1 MKNIRILVNGAKGRM
16 GQEVVKAV
24 TVASDLELVDQTD
37 LGDDLIARIKASQAQ
52 AVVDFTTAA
61 VAFEN
66 TRKIL
71 EAGVHPVVGTS
82 GLLAE
87 QVVKLQQ
94 LAQDKGIGGLIAPNF
109 AIGAVLLMKYA
120 QDAAKYLPDVE
131 VIELHH
137 NRKADAPSGTAV
149 KTAQLIA
156 EARQEIPKALVEE
169 KELFEGARG
178 SEVHGVRVHSLRLPG
193 LVAHQ
198 EVIFGGT
205 GETLTIRHD
214 SIHRESFMPGVC
226 LACRKVIGTQQLFYG
241 LEHLLLLNA
250 DSK

>member
-1 MKNIRILVNGAKGRM
+1 MRVLVNGAKGRM

-24 TVASDLELVDQTD
+24 TAAADLELVDQTD
-37 LGDDLIARIKASQAQ
+37 LGDDLIASIKASQAQ

-71 EAGVHPVVGTS
+71 EAGVHPIVGTS

-87 QVVKLQQ
+87 QVAELQQ
-94 LAQDKGIGGLIAPNF
+94 LAEDKGIGGVIAPNF

-156 EARQEIPKALVEE
+156 EARQEIPKALVQE

-241 LEHLLLLNA
+241 LEHLL
-250 DSK
+250 

>member
-1 MKNIRILVNGAKGRM
+1 MKKIRVLVNGAKGRM

-24 TVASDLELVDQTD
+24 TTAADLELVDQTD

-87 QVVKLQQ
+87 QVAELQQ
-94 LAQDKGIGGLIAPNF
+94 LAKDKDIGGLIAPNF

-241 LEHLLLLNA
+241 LEHLL
-250 DSK
+250 

>member
-1 MKNIRILVNGAKGRM
+1 MKKILVLVNGAKGRM

-24 TVASDLELVDQTD
+24 TAAVDLELVDQTD
-37 LGDDLIARIKASQAQ
+37 LGDDLIARIKASRAQ

-82 GLLAE
+82 GLLTE
-87 QVVKLQQ
+87 QVAELQQ
-94 LAQDKGIGGLIAPNF
+94 LAEDKGIGGLIAPNF

-226 LACRKVIGTQQLFYG
+226 LACTKVIGSQRLFYG
-241 LEHLLLLNA
+241 LEHLL
-250 DSK
+250 

>member
-1 MKNIRILVNGAKGRM
+1 MKNIRVLVNGAKGRM

-24 TVASDLELVDQTD
+24 TAAADLELVDQTD
-37 LGDDLIARIKASQAQ
+37 LGDDLIARINASQAQ

-61 VAFEN
+61 AAFEN

-71 EAGVHPVVGTS
+71 EAGVHPIVGTS

-241 LEHLLLLNA
+241 LEHLL
-250 DSK
+250 

>member
-1 MKNIRILVNGAKGRM
+1 MKNIRVLVNGAKGRM

-24 TVASDLELVDQTD
+24 TAASDLELVDQTD

-71 EAGVHPVVGTS
+71 EAGVHPVIGTS

-87 QVVKLQQ
+87 QVAELQQ
-94 LAQDKGIGGLIAPNF
+94 SAGVMGIGGLIAPNF

-241 LEHLLLLNA
+241 LEHLL
-250 DSK
+250 

>member
-1 MKNIRILVNGAKGRM
+1 MRVLVNGAKGRM

-24 TVASDLELVDQTD
+24 TAASDLELVDQTD

-52 AVVDFTTAA
+52 AVVDFTTAS

-71 EAGVHPVVGTS
+71 EAGVHPVIGTS

-87 QVVKLQQ
+87 QVAELQQ
-94 LAQDKGIGGLIAPNF
+94 LAEDKGIGGLIAPNF

-156 EARQEIPKALVEE
+156 EARQETPKALVEE

-198 EVIFGGT
+198 EVIFGGI

-241 LEHLLLLNA
+241 LEHLL
-250 DSK
+250 

>member
-1 MKNIRILVNGAKGRM
+1 MKNIRVLVNGAKGRM

-24 TVASDLELVDQTD
+24 TAAADLELVDQTD

-87 QVVKLQQ
+87 QVAELQQ
-94 LAQDKGIGGLIAPNF
+94 LAEDMGIGGLIAPNF

-241 LEHLLLLNA
+241 LEHLL
-250 DSK
+250 

>member
-1 MKNIRILVNGAKGRM
+1 MKNIRVLVNGAKGRM

-24 TVASDLELVDQTD
+24 TAAADLELVDQTD
-37 LGDDLIARIKASQAQ
+37 LGDDLIAKIKASQAQ

-87 QVVKLQQ
+87 QVAKLQQ

-120 QDAAKYLPDVE
+120 QDAAKYLPNVE

-156 EARQEIPKALVEE
+156 EARKEIPKALVEE

-241 LEHLLLLNA
+241 LEHLL
-250 DSK
+250 

>member
-1 MKNIRILVNGAKGRM
+1 MKNIRVLVNGAKGRM

-87 QVVKLQQ
+87 QVAELQQ
-94 LAQDKGIGGLIAPNF
+94 LAEDKGIGGLIAPNF

-156 EARQEIPKALVEE
+156 EARQEIPKSLVEE

-241 LEHLLLLNA
+241 LEYLL
-250 DSK
+250 

>member
-1 MKNIRILVNGAKGRM
+1 M

-24 TVASDLELVDQTD
+24 TAASDLELVDQTD

-71 EAGVHPVVGTS
+71 EAGVHPVIGTS

-87 QVVKLQQ
+87 QVAELQQ
-94 LAQDKGIGGLIAPNF
+94 LAKEKGIGGLIAPNF

-241 LEHLLLLNA
+241 LEHLL
-250 DSK
+250 

>member
-1 MKNIRILVNGAKGRM
+1 MKNIRVLVNGAKGRM

-24 TVASDLELVDQTD
+24 TAASDLELVDQTD

-71 EAGVHPVVGTS
+71 EAGVHPVIGTS

-87 QVVKLQQ
+87 QVAELQQ
-94 LAQDKGIGGLIAPNF
+94 LAKDKDIGGLIAPNF

-241 LEHLLLLNA
+241 LEHLL
-250 DSK
+250 

>member
-1 MKNIRILVNGAKGRM
+1 MKNIRVLVNGAKGRM

-24 TVASDLELVDQTD
+24 TAASDLELVDQTD
-37 LGDDLIARIKASQAQ
+37 LGDDLIARIKASQTQ

-71 EAGVHPVVGTS
+71 EAGVHPVIGTS

-87 QVVKLQQ
+87 QVAELQQ
-94 LAQDKGIGGLIAPNF
+94 LAEDMGIGGLIAPNF

-241 LEHLLLLNA
+241 LEHLL
-250 DSK
+250 

>member
-1 MKNIRILVNGAKGRM
+1 MKNIRVLVNGAKGRM

-24 TVASDLELVDQTD
+24 TAAADLELVDQTD

-87 QVVKLQQ
+87 QVAELQQ
-94 LAQDKGIGGLIAPNF
+94 LAKDKDIGGLIAPNF

-241 LEHLLLLNA
+241 LEHLL
-250 DSK
+250 

>member
-1 MKNIRILVNGAKGRM
+1 MKNIRVLVNGAKGCM

-24 TVASDLELVDQTD
+24 AAAADLELVDQTD

-87 QVVKLQQ
+87 QVAELQQ
-94 LAQDKGIGGLIAPNF
+94 LAGDMGIGGLIAPNF

-156 EARQEIPKALVEE
+156 EARKEIPKALVEE

-241 LEHLLLLNA
+241 LEHLL
-250 DSK
+250 

>member
-1 MKNIRILVNGAKGRM
+1 MKNIRVLVNGAKGRM

-24 TVASDLELVDQTD
+24 TAAADLELVDQTD
-37 LGDDLIARIKASQAQ
+37 LGDNLIARIKASQAQ

-71 EAGVHPVVGTS
+71 EAGVNPVVGTS

-87 QVVKLQQ
+87 QVAELQQ
-94 LAQDKGIGGLIAPNF
+94 LAEDKGIGGLIAPNF

-241 LEHLLLLNA
+241 LEHLL
-250 DSK
+250 

>member
-1 MKNIRILVNGAKGRM
+1 MKNIRVLVNGAKGRM

-24 TVASDLELVDQTD
+24 TAAADLELVDQTD

-87 QVVKLQQ
+87 QVAELQQ
-94 LAQDKGIGGLIAPNF
+94 LAEDKGIGGLIAPNF

-156 EARQEIPKALVEE
+156 EARKEIPKALVEE

-178 SEVHGVRVHSLRLPG
+178 SKVHGVRVHSLRLPG

-241 LEHLLLLNA
+241 LEHLL
-250 DSK
+250 

>member
-1 MKNIRILVNGAKGRM
+1 MKKIRVLVNGAKGRM

-24 TVASDLELVDQTD
+24 TAASDLELVDQTD

-87 QVVKLQQ
+87 QVAKLQQ

-241 LEHLLLLNA
+241 LEHLL
-250 DSK
+250 